1 MIFILIINYI
11 SYRQADKFLTANNW
25 VIHTYKIM
33 QATDDMLQ
41 DILDI
46 ESVTHEYIISGNE
59 KNLDSYNS
67 KTSKIMSDI
76 ATVQNLTTNNP
87 VPQQI
92 LNKLKP
98 HLLQQIKLFDESIK
112 ERKSVKS
119 QTKFGEK
126 LINYDQS
133 LMEEIKQLI
142 NNLNETEIAILQQ
155 HEDET
160 LRSFDTTIY
169 ITSIATIVN
178 IFFLVSIMFLFN
190 RLLIS
195 YKESNLKIESAFTE
209 LENQA
214 NTMSIINEMNN
225 ILGSS
230 SSIKETLQIISL
242 YIKRLLP
249 FTAGTVY
256 LMKASANYLESTAEW
271 NSPKLREKIF
281 SPTQCW
287 SLRQGRIHTYYH
299 DEAGII
305 CEHNENTAD
314 LPSYVCVPMLAQN
327 EIIGVLY
334 LEILQASGKVQQAIQ
349 KLVEQ
354 NQLMIQNLAGQ
365 IALSISNIK
374 LHEILKTRSTR
385 DPLTNLYN
393 RAYLNETLERD
404 IQRAKRKNI
413 SIAIVMMDLDHFKNA
428 NDAYGHEA
436 GDSILKQIAKLLTE
450 NIRESDI
457 ICRYGGEEFL
467 IVFYDTTLEST
478 VARIEHIRK
487 IISELQ
493 FNFSGILYSPT
504 ASFGIAMYP
513 EHGDE
518 NPDKLI
524 KASDEAMYQSKHNG
538 RNKATVYKKAD

>member
-1 MIFILIINYI
+1 M
-11 SYRQADKFLTANNW
+11 
-25 VIHTYKIM
+25 
-33 QATDDMLQ
+33 
-41 DILDI
+41 
-46 ESVTHEYIISGNE
+46 
-59 KNLDSYNS
+59 
-67 KTSKIMSDI
+67 
-76 ATVQNLTTNNP
+76 
-87 VPQQI
+87 
-92 LNKLKP
+92 
-98 HLLQQIKLFDESIK
+98 
-112 ERKSVKS
+112 
-119 QTKFGEK
+119 
-126 LINYDQS
+126 
-133 LMEEIKQLI
+133 
-142 NNLNETEIAILQQ
+142 
-155 HEDET
+155 
-160 LRSFDTTIY
+160 
-169 ITSIATIVN
+169 
-178 IFFLVSIMFLFN
+178 
-190 RLLIS
+190 
-195 YKESNLKIESAFTE
+195 
-209 LENQA
+209 
-214 NTMSIINEMNN
+214 
-225 ILGSS
+225 
-230 SSIKETLQIISL
+230 
-242 YIKRLLP
+242 
-249 FTAGTVY
+249 
-256 LMKASANYLESTAEW
+256 
-271 NSPKLREKIF
+271 
-281 SPTQCW
+281 
-287 SLRQGRIHTYYH
+287 
-299 DEAGII
+299 
-305 CEHNENTAD
+305 
-314 LPSYVCVPMLAQN
+314 PMVAQN

-334 LEILQASGKVQQAIQ
+334 LEILQASGKVQQAIK